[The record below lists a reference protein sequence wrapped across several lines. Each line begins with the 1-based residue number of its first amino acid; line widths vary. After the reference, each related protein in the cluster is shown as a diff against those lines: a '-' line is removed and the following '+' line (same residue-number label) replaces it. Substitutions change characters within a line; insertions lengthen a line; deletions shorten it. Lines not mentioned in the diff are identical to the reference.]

1 MRLRLILII
10 LSLLAVISA
19 SSGGY
24 LYYTTVRKAAMQEA
38 ERQAAARLGLITKN
52 ISFCLTENIEVV
64 RVLAGMDE
72 LLEML
77 VRPDAQAQH
86 SANAILDL
94 FKASLGADVCYLM
107 NYKGNTIA
115 SSNRNAPD
123 SFVGKNFEFRPYFQ
137 EAFHKAPATYLAL
150 GVTSG
155 KRGVYYSYPVFEKG
169 EDLPIGVVVI
179 KGSIERIENEL
190 SLLPGEIVLVTD
202 PRGVVFI
209 SSMKEWLYQFVR
221 EASGQD
227 RAAIAAS
234 RQFGNGPWEWIGLQR
249 KSGHL
254 LADRGGTQYRLHE
267 AYIDPEHYPGWKVM
281 HLRSLEAISQSIS
294 NPAAR
299 MAGPVILVL
308 CVLVGTS
315 VFFLY
320 SKASREITR
329 RKAFEKALS
338 ESEKRYRS
346 LYHNTPAMLHSID
359 TSGRL
364 LSVSD
369 YWLEALGYARSEC
382 IGKNLLDFL
391 SEKSRRYARDVV
403 FPEFFKTGMCK
414 DIAYQFVK
422 KSGEKIEV
430 LLSAIADRDDD
441 GNIARTLAVSIDV
454 TERKRAEEALR
465 LAKEELSRY
474 SKDLERQVEIRTRE
488 ISSIL
493 KYTPAVVAIKNIE
506 GRYLLVNSRYEE
518 LFGVKNETVRGLT
531 DFDIFPHDVADRFRS
546 QDLEVLKEDRSH
558 QVEERI
564 PQHDGIHTYLSVKFP
579 VYDETGI
586 PRGVCSIGTDITQVK
601 KVQDHLRRL
610 SGSIMTNQEK
620 ERSAIARELHDELG
634 QVLTALRMEAVWLQ
648 ERLKEVDTKG
658 ARRARSMCSLIDRT
672 IDDVRS
678 LAFRLRPGV
687 LDDLGLVDALE
698 VYTTD
703 FEKRTG
709 ITCLFDHRG
718 VPATDDT
725 VATAAYRIAQEAL
738 TNVARHA
745 GAGHVSVQL
754 FGESA
759 TLTLMVTDDG
769 RGFNAEAL
777 GESEG
782 LGLAGMHERA
792 MLAGG
797 KLDIRSE
804 SRRGTRIRFQVRLE
818 ESAFAATREAL
829 V

>member
-1 MRLRLILII
+1 MRLRPILMV
-10 LSLLAVISA
+10 LSLLAVVSA
-19 SSGGY
+19 FTGGY
-24 LYYTTVRKAAMQEA
+24 LYYATVRNAALQEA

-52 ISFCLTENIEVV
+52 ISFYLTENIEVV
-64 RVLAGMDE
+64 RALAGMDE

-77 VRPDAQAQH
+77 VRPDTRAQRR
-86 SANAILDL
+86 ANEILDL

-150 GVTSG
+150 GVASG
-155 KRGVYYSYPVFEKG
+155 KRGVYYSYPIFEKG
-169 EDLPIGVVVI
+169 EDLPIGVAVI
-179 KGSIERIENEL
+179 KGSIERIEKEL
-190 SLLPGEIVLVTD
+190 SLLDGEIVVVTD

-209 SSMKEWLYQFVR
+209 SSIKEWLYQLVQEVSDEDR
-221 EASGQD
+221 EA
-227 RAAIAAS
+227 IADS

-249 KSGHL
+249 KDAHL
-254 LADRGGTQYRLHE
+254 TADRNGALYRLHE
-267 AYIDPEHYPGWKVM
+267 APIDPEHYPGWKVM

-294 NPAAR
+294 KPMAR
-299 MAGPVILVL
+299 MAGPVILAL
-308 CVLVGTS
+308 CVLVGVS

-320 SKASREITR
+320 KKASREIAR
-329 RKAFEKALS
+329 RKSIEKALS
-338 ESEKRYRS
+338 ISEKRYRT

-369 YWLEALGYARSEC
+369 YWAEALGYERREI
-382 IGKNLLDFL
+382 IGKYLLDFL
-391 SEKSRRYARDVV
+391 SQESRRYARDEV
-403 FPEFFKTGMCK
+403 FPAFFKSGICK
-414 DIAYQFVK
+414 DIPYQFVK
-422 KSGEKIEV
+422 KSGEKIDV
-430 LLSAIADRDDD
+430 LLSAIADRDID
-441 GNIARTLAVSIDV
+441 GSIIRTLAVSIDV

-493 KYTPAVVAIKNIE
+493 RYTPAVVTIKDIE
-506 GRYLLVNSRYEE
+506 GRYLLVNSRFEE
-518 LFGVKNETVRGLT
+518 LFGVKSEAVRGLS
-531 DFDIFPHDVADRFRS
+531 DFDIFPRGVAERFRA
-546 QDLEVLKEDRSH
+546 QDLDVLESNRSR
-558 QVEERI
+558 QVEELI
-564 PQHDGIHTYLSVKFP
+564 PQSDGIHTYLSVKFP
-579 VYDETGI
+579 VYDETGN
-586 PRGVCSIGTDITQVK
+586 PRGVCGIATDITQVK
-601 KVQDHLRRL
+601 KVQDQLRRL

-648 ERLKEVDTKG
+648 DRLKEIDTEG
-658 ARRARSMCSLIDRT
+658 ARRARSMCNLIDKT
-672 IDDVRS
+672 IDSVRG

-698 VYTTD
+698 LYTTK

-709 ITCLFDHRG
+709 IPCVFDHRG

-745 GAGHVSVQL
+745 GAEHVAVQL
-754 FGESA
+754 YGVNQS
-759 TLTLMVTDDG
+759 LTLEVTDDG
-769 RGFNAEAL
+769 QGFAADEL

-782 LGLAGMHERA
+782 LGLAGMSERA

-797 KLDIRSE
+797 KLDIHSDVGK
-804 SRRGTRIRFQVRLE
+804 GTRIRFRVKLQKTPT
-818 ESAFAATREAL
+818 AAPKEA
-829 V
+829 VV

>member
-1 MRLRLILII
+1 MRLRLILIT
-10 LSLLAVISA
+10 LSLLAVVSA
-19 SSGGY
+19 STGGY
-24 LYYTTVRKAAMQEA
+24 LYYATVRNAALKEA
-38 ERQAAARLGLITKN
+38 ERQAAVRLGLIAKN
-52 ISFCLTENIEVV
+52 ISFYLTENIEVV
-64 RVLAGMDE
+64 RALAGMDE

-77 VRPDAQAQH
+77 VRPGAQAQRK
-86 SANAILDL
+86 ANAILDL

-155 KRGVYYSYPVFEKG
+155 KRGVYYSYPIFEKG
-169 EDLPIGVVVI
+169 EDLPIGVAVI
-179 KGSIERIENEL
+179 KGSIERIEKEL
-190 SLLPGEIVLVTD
+190 SLLPGEIVLVSD

-209 SSMKEWLYQFVR
+209 SSIKEWRYQLVTDVS
-221 EASGQD
+221 EKD
-227 RAAIAAS
+227 RLDIAGS

-249 KSGHL
+249 KGKHL
-254 LADRGGTQYRLHE
+254 VADRDGTLYRLHE
-267 AYIDPEHYPGWKVM
+267 ENIDPEHYPGWKVM
-281 HLRSLEAISQSIS
+281 HLRSLKAISQSIS
-294 NPAAR
+294 NPLAR
-299 MAGPVILVL
+299 PVILAL
-308 CVLVGTS
+308 CILVGLS

-359 TSGRL
+359 PSGRL

-369 YWLEALGYARSEC
+369 YWVEALGYARSEI

-391 SEKSRRYARDVV
+391 SEESRRYARNVV
-403 FPEFFKTGMCK
+403 FPAFFQSGVCK
-414 DIAYQFVK
+414 DIPYQFVT
-422 KSGEKIEV
+422 KSGEKIDV
-430 LLSAIADRDDD
+430 LLSAIADRDAD
-441 GNIARTLAVSIDV
+441 GNIVRTLAVSIDV

-488 ISSIL
+488 ITSIL
-493 KYTPAVVAIKNIE
+493 KYTPAVVYIKDIE
-506 GRYLLVNSRYEE
+506 GRYLLVNSRYEQ

-531 DFDIFPHDVADRFRS
+531 DFEIFPRDVADRFRE
-546 QDLEVLKEDRSH
+546 QDLAALKKNRSH
-558 QVEERI
+558 ETEERI
-564 PQHDGIHTYLSVKFP
+564 PQNGDIHTYLSVKFP
-579 VYDETGI
+579 VYDETGN
-586 PRGVCSIGTDITQVK
+586 PRGVCGIATDITQVK
-601 KVQDHLRRL
+601 KVQHQLRRL

-648 ERLKEVDTKG
+648 ERLREIDTKG
-658 ARRARSMCSLIDRT
+658 AERARSMCSLIDKT
-672 IDDVRS
+672 IDDARS

-698 VYTTD
+698 LYTTD

-709 ITCLFDHRG
+709 ITCLFDHHQ

-745 GAGHVSVQL
+745 HAGHVKVQL
-754 FGESA
+754 SGKNT
-759 TLTLMVTDDG
+759 TLTLTVTDDG
-769 RGFNAEAL
+769 RGFNAETL

-782 LGLAGMHERA
+782 LGLAGMRERA

-797 KLDIRSE
+797 MLDIRSE
-804 SRRGTRIRFQVRLE
+804 TGKGTSICFQVRQKE
-818 ESAFAATREAL
+818 IAVASSKEA
-829 V
+829 VA

>member
-1 MRLRLILII
+1 MRLRRILMV

-19 SSGGY
+19 STGGY
-24 LYYTTVRKAAMQEA
+24 LYYTTVRKSALQEA
-38 ERQAAARLGLITKN
+38 ERQAAARLGLITKT
-52 ISFCLTENIEVV
+52 ISFYLSEYIDVV
-64 RVLAGMDE
+64 RALAGMDE

-77 VRPDAQAQH
+77 VRPDTRAQRR
-86 SANAILDL
+86 ANAVLDL

-137 EAFHKAPATYLAL
+137 EAFHKAPSTYLAL

-155 KRGVYYSYPVFEKG
+155 KRGVYYSYPIFEKG
-169 EDLPIGVVVI
+169 EDLPLGVVVI

-190 SLLPGEIVLVTD
+190 SLLNGEIVLVTD

-209 SSMKEWLYQFVR
+209 SSVKEWLYQLV
-221 EASGQD
+221 QDVPDTD
-227 RAAIAAS
+227 RAAIADS
-234 RQFGNGPWEWIGLQR
+234 RQFGNGPWEWIGLRR
-249 KSGHL
+249 KDSRL
-254 LADRGGTQYRLHE
+254 MQDRNGILYRFHQE
-267 AYIDPEHYPGWKVM
+267 PIDPEHYPGWEVM
-281 HLRSLEAISQSIS
+281 HLRSLTAISQSIS
-294 NPAAR
+294 NPLAR

-320 SKASREITR
+320 SKASREISR

-369 YWLEALGYARSEC
+369 YWAEALGYERREI
-382 IGKNLLDFL
+382 IGKNLLDFF
-391 SEKSRRYARDVV
+391 SEESRRFARNVV
-403 FPEFFKTGMCK
+403 FPEFFQTGVCK
-414 DIAYQFVK
+414 DIPYQFVK
-422 KSGEKIEV
+422 KSGEKIDV
-430 LLSAIADRDDD
+430 LLSAIVDRDQD
-441 GNIARTLAVSIDV
+441 GSITRTLAVSIDV

-493 KYTPAVVAIKNIE
+493 KYTPAVVTIKDAD
-506 GRYLLVNSRYEE
+506 GRFLLVNSRYEE

-531 DFDIFPHDVADRFRS
+531 DFDIFPHDVADRFRA
-546 QDLEVLKEDRSH
+546 QDLEVLKKNQSY
-558 QVEERI
+558 QVEEII
-564 PQHDGIHTYLSVKFP
+564 PQSDGIHTYLSVKFP
-579 VYDETGI
+579 VYDETGN
-586 PRGVCSIGTDITQVK
+586 PRGVCGIATDITQVK
-601 KVQDHLRRL
+601 KVQDQLRRL
-610 SGSIMTNQEK
+610 SGNIMTNQEK
-620 ERSAIARELHDELG
+620 ERSVIARELHDELG

-648 ERLKEVDTKG
+648 DRLKEIDTKG
-658 ARRARSMCSLIDRT
+658 ADRARAMCLLIDKT
-672 IDDVRS
+672 IDNVRS

-698 VYTTD
+698 LYATD

-709 ITCLFDHRG
+709 ITCLFDHRD

-725 VATAAYRIAQEAL
+725 IATAAYRIAQEAL

-745 GAGHVSVQL
+745 EAGHVKVQL
-754 FGESA
+754 AGENRS
-759 TLTLMVTDDG
+759 LTLVVTDDG
-769 RGFNAEAL
+769 RGFNAEEL

-782 LGLAGMHERA
+782 LGLAGMRERA

-797 KLDIRSE
+797 MLDIQSGTGK
-804 SRRGTRIRFQVRLE
+804 GTRIRFQVKLE
-818 ESAFAATREAL
+818 AVSVAVPKEA
-829 V
+829 VV

>member
-10 LSLLAVISA
+10 LSLLAVVSA
-19 SSGGY
+19 STGGY
-24 LYYTTVRKAAMQEA
+24 LYYTTVRKAALKQA
-38 ERQAAARLGLITKN
+38 ERQAAARMGLITKT
-52 ISFCLTENIEVV
+52 ISFYLTENIEVV
-64 RVLAGMDE
+64 RAMAGTAE

-77 VRPDAQAQH
+77 VRPDTRAQRR
-86 SANAILDL
+86 ANAILDL

-155 KRGVYYSYPVFEKG
+155 KRGVYYSYPIFEKG
-169 EDLPIGVVVI
+169 EDLPIGVAVI
-179 KGSIERIENEL
+179 KGSIDRIEKEF
-190 SLLPGEIVLVTD
+190 SLLNGEIVLVTD

-209 SSMKEWLYQFVR
+209 SSIKEWLYQLVQ
-221 EASGQD
+221 EVTD
-227 RAAIAAS
+227 EDHAAIAES
-234 RQFGNGPWEWIGLQR
+234 RQFGSGPWEWIGLQR
-249 KSGHL
+249 KDDQL
-254 LADRGGTQYRLHE
+254 IADRSGTLYRLHE
-267 AYIDPEHYPGWKVM
+267 AAIDPEHYPGWKVM
-281 HLRSLEAISQSIS
+281 HLRSLKAISQSIS
-294 NPAAR
+294 NPLAR
-299 MAGPVILVL
+299 MAGPVILLL
-308 CVLVGTS
+308 CVLVGLS

-320 SKASREITR
+320 TKASREISR
-329 RKAFEKALS
+329 RKAFEKALQ

-369 YWLEALGYARSEC
+369 YWVEALGYDRSEI

-391 SEKSRRYARDVV
+391 SEQSRRYARSVV
-403 FPEFFKTGMCK
+403 FPEFFKSGWCK
-414 DIAYQFVK
+414 DIPYQFVK
-422 KSGEKIEV
+422 KNGERIDV
-430 LLSAIADRDDD
+430 LLSAIADRDAS
-441 GNIARTLAVSIDV
+441 GRITRTLAVSIDV

-488 ISSIL
+488 ITSIL
-493 KYTPAVVAIKNIE
+493 KYTPAVVSIKDIE
-506 GRYLLVNSRYEE
+506 GRYLLVNSRFEE
-518 LFGVKNETVRGLT
+518 LFGVKNEAVRGAT
-531 DFDIFPHDVADRFRS
+531 DYDIFPRDMADRFRV
-546 QDLEVLKEDRSH
+546 QDQEVLKKDRSH

-564 PQHDGIHTYLSVKFP
+564 PQTDGIHTYLSVKFP
-579 VYDETGI
+579 VYDESGH
-586 PRGVCSIGTDITQVK
+586 PRGICGIATDITQVK
-601 KVQDHLRRL
+601 KAQDRLRRL

-634 QVLTALRMEAVWLQ
+634 QILTALRMEAVWLQ
-648 ERLKEVDTKG
+648 DRLKAGDTKG
-658 ARRARSMCSLIDRT
+658 AERARSMCFLIDTT
-672 IDDVRS
+672 IDTVRS

-698 VYTTD
+698 LYTTE

-738 TNVARHA
+738 TNVTRHA
-745 GAGHVSVQL
+745 GADHVNVRL
-754 FGESA
+754 IGKNGF
-759 TLTLMVTDDG
+759 LTLLVADDG
-769 RGFNAEAL
+769 RGFSADEL
-777 GESEG
+777 GEAEG
-782 LGLAGMHERA
+782 LGLAGMRERA

-797 KLDIRSE
+797 RLDIRSDNGK
-804 SRRGTRIRFQVRLE
+804 GTRIRFQVKLE
-818 ESAFAATREAL
+818 ETAAPASNEA
-829 V
+829 VV

>member
-1 MRLRLILII
+1 MRLRLILMV
-10 LSLLAVISA
+10 LSLLAVVSA
-19 SSGGY
+19 STGGY
-24 LYYTTVRKAAMQEA
+24 LYYTTVRRAALQEA
-38 ERQAAARLGLITKN
+38 ERQAAARLELITKN
-52 ISFCLTENIEVV
+52 ISFYLTENIEVV
-64 RVLAGMDE
+64 RALAGMGE

-77 VRPDAQAQH
+77 VRPDAQAQR

-94 FKASLGADVCYLM
+94 FKSSLGADVCYLM
-107 NYKGNTIA
+107 NYEGNTIA
-115 SSNRNAPD
+115 SSNRDAPD

-150 GVTSG
+150 GVASG
-155 KRGVYYSYPVFEKG
+155 KRGVYYSYPIFEKG

-179 KGSIERIENEL
+179 KGAIERIEKEL
-190 SLLPGEIVLVTD
+190 SLLSGEIVLVTD

-209 SSMKEWLYQFVR
+209 SSIREWLYQLVQDV
-221 EASGQD
+221 SDID
-227 RAAIAAS
+227 RAAIAES
-234 RQFGNGPWEWIGLQR
+234 RQFGNGPWEWIGLQPKGR
-249 KSGHL
+249 QLVS
-254 LADRGGTQYRLHE
+254 DREGILYRLHE

-281 HLRSLEAISQSIS
+281 HLRSLPAISQSIS
-294 NPAAR
+294 NPLAR
-299 MAGPVILVL
+299 MAGPVILIL
-308 CVLVGTS
+308 CVLVGVS

-320 SKASREITR
+320 NKASREITR

-359 TSGRL
+359 TNGRL

-369 YWLEALGYARSEC
+369 YWVEALGYERQEI

-391 SEKSRRYARDVV
+391 SEESRHYARNEV
-403 FPEFFKTGMCK
+403 FPAFFKTGICK
-414 DIAYQFVK
+414 DIPYQFVK
-422 KSGEKIEV
+422 KSGDKIDV
-430 LLSAIADRDDD
+430 LLSAIADRDSD

-493 KYTPAVVAIKNIE
+493 RYTPAVVTIKNTE

-518 LFGVKNETVRGLT
+518 LFGVKNEAVRGLT
-531 DFDIFPHDVADRFRS
+531 DFDIFSREVADRFRQ
-546 QDLEVLKEDRSH
+546 QDLDVLENNCSR
-558 QVEERI
+558 QVEELV
-564 PQHDGIHTYLSVKFP
+564 PQSDGIHTYLSVKFP
-579 VYDETGI
+579 VYDETGN
-586 PRGVCSIGTDITQVK
+586 PRGVCGIATDITQVK
-601 KVQDHLRRL
+601 KAQDQLRRL

-648 ERLKEVDTKG
+648 ERLKEIDTKG
-658 ARRARSMCSLIDRT
+658 AQRARSMCSLIDKT
-672 IDDVRS
+672 IDNVRS

-687 LDDLGLVDALE
+687 LDDLGLEDALE
-698 VYTTD
+698 LYTTD

-709 ITCLFDHRG
+709 IPCLFDHRS
-718 VPATDDT
+718 VPATDDM
-725 VATAAYRIAQEAL
+725 VATAAYRITQEAL
-738 TNVARHA
+738 TNVVRHA
-745 GAGHVSVQL
+745 DAERVEVRL
-754 FGESA
+754 YGENGS
-759 TLTLMVTDDG
+759 LTLEVADDG
-769 RGFNAEAL
+769 QGFHADQL

-782 LGLAGMHERA
+782 LGLAGMSERA

-797 KLDIRSE
+797 KLDIVSDAGK
-804 SRRGTRIRFQVRLE
+804 GTRVRFRVKLQE
-818 ESAFAATREAL
+818 ISSDAPREA
-829 V
+829 VV

>member
-1 MRLRLILII
+1 MRLRMILMA

-19 SSGGY
+19 STGGY
-24 LYYTTVRKAAMQEA
+24 FYYTTVRNAALKEA
-38 ERQAAARLGLITKN
+38 ERQAAARLGLITKT
-52 ISFCLTENIEVV
+52 ISFYLTENIEVV

-77 VRPDAQAQH
+77 VRPDAEAQRN
-86 SANAILDL
+86 ANAILDL
-94 FKASLGADVCYLM
+94 YKASLGADVCYLM
-107 NYKGNTIA
+107 NYKGDTIA

-155 KRGVYYSYPVFEKG
+155 KRGVYYSYPIFEKG
-169 EDLPIGVVVI
+169 EDLPIGVAVI
-179 KGSIERIENEL
+179 KGSIERIEKEL
-190 SLLPGEIVLVTD
+190 SLLQGEIVLVTD

-209 SSMKEWLYQFVR
+209 SSIRQWRYQLVQKV
-221 EASGQD
+221 SDQHL
-227 RAAIAAS
+227 AAIAES
-234 RQFGNGPWEWIGLQR
+234 RQFGSGPWKWIGLQR
-249 KSGHL
+249 KGQQL
-254 LADRGGTQYRLHE
+254 MADLEGTLYRLHE
-267 AYIDPEHYPGWKVM
+267 EYIDPEHYPGWKVM
-281 HLRSLEAISQSIS
+281 HLRSLKAISRSIS
-294 NPAAR
+294 NPLAR
-299 MAGPVILVL
+299 TAGPLILGL
-308 CVLVGTS
+308 CLLVGLS

-320 SKASREITR
+320 SKASREIHR

-369 YWLEALGYARSEC
+369 YWAEALGYERSE
-382 IGKNLLDFL
+382 IVGKNLLDFL
-391 SEKSRRYARDVV
+391 SEDSRRYARNVV
-403 FPEFFKTGMCK
+403 FPAFFRTGVCK
-414 DIAYQFVK
+414 DIPYQFVK
-422 KSGEKIEV
+422 KSGEKIDV
-430 LLSAIADRDDD
+430 LLSAIADRDAD
-441 GNIARTLAVSIDV
+441 GNITRTLAVSIDV
-454 TERKRAEEALR
+454 TERKRAEQALR
-465 LAKEELSRY
+465 IAKEELSRY

-493 KYTPAVVAIKNIE
+493 KYTPAVVTIKDIE
-506 GRYLLVNSRYEE
+506 GRYLLVNSRFEQ

-531 DFDIFPHDVADRFRS
+531 DFDIFPGRMAERCRE
-546 QDLEVLKEDRSH
+546 QDAEVLKKNRSQ
-558 QVEERI
+558 QVEELI
-564 PQHDGIHTYLSVKFP
+564 PQSDDLHTYLSVKFP
-579 VYDETGI
+579 VYDETGN
-586 PRGVCSIGTDITQVK
+586 PRGVCGIATDITQVK
-601 KVQDHLRRL
+601 KVQTQLRRL
-610 SGSIMTNQEK
+610 SGSIMANQEK

-648 ERLKEVDTKG
+648 SRLEEIEPTGV
-658 ARRARSMCSLIDRT
+658 RRARSMCALIDRT

-698 VYTTD
+698 LYTTD

-709 ITCLFDHRG
+709 ITCLFDSRG
-718 VPATDDT
+718 IPPTDDT

-745 GAGHVSVQL
+745 DAGHVEVQL
-754 FGESA
+754 AADSGL
-759 TLTLMVTDDG
+759 LTLVVADDG
-769 RGFNAEAL
+769 RGFDADQL

-782 LGLAGMHERA
+782 LGLAGMRERA
-792 MLAGG
+792 VLAGG
-797 KLDIRSE
+797 MLDIRSACGK
-804 SRRGTRIRFQVRLE
+804 GTRIQFQVKLE
-818 ESAFAATREAL
+818 EISADAPNGVFA
-829 V
+829 

>member
-1 MRLRLILII
+1 MRLRLILMV
-10 LSLLAVISA
+10 LSLLAVVSA
-19 SSGGY
+19 STGGY
-24 LYYTTVRKAAMQEA
+24 LYYTTVRKAALKEA

-52 ISFCLTENIEVV
+52 ISFNLTENIEVV

-77 VRPDAQAQH
+77 VRPGAEAQRR
-86 SANAILDL
+86 ANAILDL
-94 FKASLGADVCYLM
+94 FKASLGVDVCYLM
-107 NYKGNTIA
+107 NYRGNTIA

-155 KRGVYYSYPVFEKG
+155 KRGVYYSYPIFEKG

-179 KGSIERIENEL
+179 KGSIERIEKEF
-190 SLLPGEIVLVTD
+190 SLLDGEIVLVTD
-202 PRGVVFI
+202 PRSVVFI
-209 SSMKEWLYQFVR
+209 SSIKDWLYQLVKNVSD
-221 EASGQD
+221 ED
-227 RAAIAAS
+227 RAAIADS
-234 RQFGNGPWEWIGLQR
+234 RQFGNGPWEWIGLRR
-249 KSGHL
+249 KGTHL
-254 LADRGGTQYRLHE
+254 AADSEGTLFRLHE
-267 AYIDPEHYPGWKVM
+267 EYIDPDHYPGWKVL
-281 HLRSLEAISQSIS
+281 HLRSLAAISQSIS
-294 NPAAR
+294 NPLAR
-299 MAGPVILVL
+299 LAGPVILFL
-308 CVLVGTS
+308 CVLVGMS

-320 SKASREITR
+320 NKASREITR
-329 RKAFEKALS
+329 RRAFEKALS

-369 YWLEALGYARSEC
+369 YWVEALGFEREEI

-391 SEKSRRYARDVV
+391 SEESRRYARDVV
-403 FPEFFKTGMCK
+403 FPEFFKSGVCQ
-414 DIAYQFVK
+414 DIPYQFVK
-422 KSGEKIEV
+422 KSGEKIDV
-430 LLSAIADRDDD
+430 LLSAIADRDAD

-454 TERKRAEEALR
+454 TQRKRAEEALR

-493 KYTPAVVAIKNIE
+493 RYTPAVVYIKDIE

-518 LFGVKNETVRGLT
+518 LFAVKNETVRGVT
-531 DFDIFPHDVADRFRS
+531 DFDIFPRDVAKRFRE
-546 QDLEVLKEDRSH
+546 QDRAVLEKNRSR
-558 QVEERI
+558 QVEELV
-564 PQHDGIHTYLSVKFP
+564 PQSDGIHTYLSVKFP
-579 VYDETGI
+579 VYDETGN
-586 PRGVCSIGTDITQVK
+586 PRGVCGIATDITQVK
-601 KVQDHLRRL
+601 KVQDQLRRL
-610 SGSIMTNQEK
+610 SGNIMTNQEK

-648 ERLKEVDTKG
+648 DRLQEIDTKG
-658 ARRARSMCSLIDRT
+658 AQRARSMCGLIDKT
-672 IDDVRS
+672 IDDARS
-678 LAFRLRPGV
+678 LAYRLRPGV

-698 VYTTD
+698 LYTTD

-738 TNVARHA
+738 TNVVRHA
-745 GAGHVSVQL
+745 DAVHVEVQL
-754 FGESA
+754 YGENGS
-759 TLTLMVTDDG
+759 LTLVVADDG
-769 RGFNAEAL
+769 RGFNAEDL
-777 GESEG
+777 GDSEG
-782 LGLAGMHERA
+782 LGLAGMRERA

-797 KLDIRSE
+797 LLDIRSD
-804 SRRGTRIRFQVRLE
+804 SGIGTRIRFQVKHE
-818 ESAFAATREAL
+818 EITVAEPREA
-829 V
+829 VR

>member
-1 MRLRLILII
+1 MV
-10 LSLLAVISA
+10 LSLLAVVSA
-19 SSGGY
+19 SAGGY
-24 LYYTTVRKAAMQEA
+24 LYYATVRKAALQEA

-52 ISFCLTENIEVV
+52 ISFYLTENIDVV
-64 RVLAGMDE
+64 RALAGAED

-77 VRPDAQAQH
+77 VRPDAAAQRK
-86 SANAILDL
+86 ANAVLDL

-115 SSNRNAPD
+115 SSNRDAPD

-150 GVTSG
+150 GVASG
-155 KRGVYYSYPVFEKG
+155 KRGVYYSYPIFEKG

-179 KGSIERIENEL
+179 KGSIERIEKEL
-190 SLLPGEIVLVTD
+190 SLLSGEIVVVTD

-209 SSMKEWLYQFVR
+209 SSIKQWLYQLVQ
-221 EASGQD
+221 EISEED
-227 RAAIAAS
+227 RQAIAES
-234 RQFGNGPWEWIGLQR
+234 RQFGDGPWEWIGLQR
-249 KSGHL
+249 KDRHL
-254 LADRGGTQYRLHE
+254 MADRNGVLYRLHE
-267 AYIDPEHYPGWKVM
+267 EDIDPEHYPGWKIL
-281 HLRSLEAISQSIS
+281 HLRSLRAISQSIS
-294 NPAAR
+294 NPMAR
-299 MAGPVILVL
+299 MAGPVILLL
-308 CVLVGTS
+308 CMLVGVS

-320 SKASREITR
+320 SKASREISR
-329 RKAFEKALS
+329 RKSFERALS

-369 YWLEALGYARSEC
+369 YWMETLGYEREEI

-391 SEKSRRYARDVV
+391 SPDSRRYARNEV
-403 FPEFFKTGMCK
+403 FPAFFNTGVCK
-414 DIAYQFVK
+414 DIPYKFVK
-422 KSGEKIEV
+422 KSGETIDV
-430 LLSAIADRDDD
+430 LLSAIADRDAA
-441 GNIARTLAVSIDV
+441 GNITRTLAVSIDV
-454 TERKRAEEALR
+454 TQRKRAEEALR

-493 KYTPAVVAIKNIE
+493 KYTPAVVTIKDTE
-506 GRYLLVNSRYEE
+506 GRYLLVNSRFEE
-518 LFGVKNETVRGLT
+518 LFGVQSESVRGLT
-531 DFDIFPHDVADRFRS
+531 DFDIFSHDVATRIRNQDQDVLNSNRS
-546 QDLEVLKEDRSH
+546 Q
-558 QVEERI
+558 QAEERI
-564 PQHDGIHTYLSVKFP
+564 PQNNEFHTYLSVKFP
-579 VYDETGI
+579 VYDETGN
-586 PRGVCSIGTDITQVK
+586 PRGVCGIATDITQVK
-601 KVQDHLRRL
+601 KVQDQLRRL

-634 QVLTALRMEAVWLQ
+634 QVLTALRMEAVWIQ
-648 ERLKEVDTKG
+648 DRLNEIDSKG
-658 ARRARSMCSLIDRT
+658 AERARSMCSLIDKT
-672 IDDVRS
+672 IDSVRS

-698 VYTTD
+698 LCTND

-709 ITCLFDHRG
+709 IPCLFDHRG

-738 TNVARHA
+738 TNVIRHA
-745 GAGHVSVQL
+745 DAGHVEVQL
-754 FGESA
+754 HGENGF
-759 TLTLMVTDDG
+759 LTLEVTDDG
-769 RGFNAEAL
+769 RGFDTLQL

-782 LGLAGMHERA
+782 LGLAGMSERA

-797 KLDIRSE
+797 RLEIRSNAGK
-804 SRRGTRIRFQVRLE
+804 GTRIRFQVRLQE
-818 ESAFAATREAL
+818 LAADAPKEA
-829 V
+829 VV